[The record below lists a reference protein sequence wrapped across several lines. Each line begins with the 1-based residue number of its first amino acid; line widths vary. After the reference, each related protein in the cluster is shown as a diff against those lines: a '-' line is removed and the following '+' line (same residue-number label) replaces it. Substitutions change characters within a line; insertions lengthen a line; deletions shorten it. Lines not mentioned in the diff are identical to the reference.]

1 MTDPCNM
8 ISNISCSN
16 DFFFHHEIYFI
27 ALKCPTVMEIDKLP
41 VCICRYPFPFRD
53 LFFEI
58 LIKGTTSIA
67 ALFNNRFLFFQN
79 QTEYFWTHYRYKLSI
94 LLGEK
99 YYLATLKSLPDKTPF
114 ILETVFKMFLI
125 RRRKFKWI
133 RLCQF

>member
-1 MTDPCNM
+1 
-8 ISNISCSN
+8 
-16 DFFFHHEIYFI
+16 
-27 ALKCPTVMEIDKLP
+27 MEIDKLP

-67 ALFNNRFLFFQN
+67 ALSNNRFLFFQN

-99 YYLATLKSLPDKTPF
+99 YYLATLKSLPDKSRLLSWRLSSKCSWFEEGSLSGLDYVNFKQNIVCPISDFYF
-114 ILETVFKMFLI
+114 ITENTKYNQYLSLNKSVT
-125 RRRKFKWI
+125 
-133 RLCQF
+133 